1 MFWRL
6 LRGLGVWNDEGYL
19 ASKKERKSRSARQ
32 EIIPQ
37 CVITVR
43 YIIQRLLNIIMILDV
58 SIRMLDQDT
67 QAWMAIMMTMH
78 LTLKQCLQHQ
88 NSKQGCPHNSDC
100 VYCKMNNKINKLH
113 ILTRIHPIL
122 SCSLSSEESTNS

>member
-1 MFWRL
+1 M
-6 LRGLGVWNDEGYL
+6 GVWNDEGYL
-19 ASKKERKSRSARQ
+19 ARKKERKSRSARQ

-43 YIIQRLLNIIMILDV
+43 YIIQRVLNVIMILDM

-88 NSKQGCPHNSDC
+88 NNKQGCPH
-100 VYCKMNNKINKLH
+100 
-113 ILTRIHPIL
+113 T
-122 SCSLSSEESTNS
+122 